1 MKPLK
6 SLKWNWC
13 CERGT
18 LEMVIISNGYHNWM
32 SLLAASCM
40 ASRKYW
46 IWKKC
51 RLKVNKKKPLI
62 QYMLCPMM
70 WNLYHYLRIVTGK
83 FLQEKF
89 FFLRETHADQY
100 KQKGNKK
107 NK

>member
-1 MKPLK
+1 
-6 SLKWNWC
+6 
-13 CERGT
+13 
-18 LEMVIISNGYHNWM
+18 
-32 SLLAASCM
+32 
-40 ASRKYW
+40 
-46 IWKKC
+46 
-51 RLKVNKKKPLI
+51 
-62 QYMLCPMM
+62 MLCPMI